1 MLWPDAMRLSL
12 LTLVIPIAF
21 AACQTAPGSDGPV
34 GRATAR
40 ISQVP
45 NGVACVSI
53 TVIGDRTVMHAADV
67 VAGQPALLQFD
78 DLPVGLDA
86 FSAAAFSMS
95 CSSINGAQP
104 SWTTAQPFYASITQG
119 GLTPLTLTLQ
129 PTGGAVIGIDWGDGG
144 APPDLTTPP
153 DGYVYP
159 EDFGPPD
166 LSPWTPDGGWAGPD
180 LAY

>member
-1 MLWPDAMRLSL
+1 MRLSL
-12 LTLVIPIAF
+12 ALVIPIAL
-21 AACQTAPGSDGPV
+21 AACQTTPVADGPV

-53 TVIGDRTVMHAADV
+53 TVVGSRTVLHSADV

-86 FSAAAFSMS
+86 FSAAAFGMS

-104 SWTTAQPFYASITQG
+104 SWATAQPFYASINQG
-119 GLTPLTLTLQ
+119 GVTPLTLTLE
-129 PTGGAVIGIDWGDGG
+129 PAGGAVIGIDWGDGG
-144 APPDLTTPP
+144 APPDLTAPPDGGWPYDAGGWDMAYPPVDLAWTPP
-153 DGYVYP
+153 DG
-159 EDFGPPD
+159 GK
-166 LSPWTPDGGWAGPD
+166 GPD
-180 LAY
+180 LAF